1 MFVLDYYPSSHLEI
15 YMSAKQSI
23 WSKADVFL
31 TKTRKIIVNSL
42 TALVLIIITF
52 SILGGVGSLF
62 DSPKEVDTKDKILW
76 FKPIGVVVD
85 SEVSGSSNFDI
96 ESVILSGGDQVEQ
109 HELQDLLDVLNHAA
123 TDKNLAAVYVN
134 VSELGMYWSSAFKI
148 AEAVKNIRDNN
159 KRVIAYAENYA
170 NTSYLISSQANEV
183 LINEYGGV
191 SAFGFTRKREYYK
204 DLYKNLK
211 INYNVFTAG
220 DFKSGPEPFT
230 RDSMSENDKLAWN
243 EFANPMWK
251 KMTNMMESSRNL
263 PEGTIQN
270 YGDNAWEMM
279 TDNPESAEVALELGL
294 VDMVVTREEIRLWMY
309 EQFPNKD
316 EDKYSFPDSVSI
328 YDYLSSIEDTNE
340 AVDSKNKIAVINV
353 EGAITTGEV
362 AYGVAGSDT
371 IVDNIQ
377 SATQDDSVKALVLR
391 VNSPGGG
398 VWASELITNALN
410 EFKETG
416 RPIISSM
423 GDIAA
428 SGGVWVTTSSD
439 EIFAEEDT
447 LTGSIGVYGIVPTLD
462 GIYDWA
468 GIKVDGTSSTQAGE
482 WDERQAMPDYV
493 KNAIQANIENTYKKF
508 VSKVAENRGMN
519 YDEVLPIAGGR
530 IWAGYKALELGL
542 VDKIG
547 GLDEAVKSAAERA
560 EIEDYVVKNYKKPM
574 DPFDI
579 FINELLDNIK
589 IDINFDPRLKLINS
603 SLEKHLKLLEPENK
617 NILLYCFE
625 CEVK

>member
-1 MFVLDYYPSSHLEI
+1 
-15 YMSAKQSI
+15 MSDKKSI
-23 WSKADVFL
+23 WSTADNFL
-31 TKTRKIIVNSL
+31 TKTRKIIVNSV
-42 TALVLIIITF
+42 TALILIVITF
-52 SILGGVGSLF
+52 SILGGVGSMF
-62 DSPKEVDTKDKILW
+62 TSPDEIDTEDKVLW

-85 SEVSGSSNFDI
+85 SEVPGSGSFDI
-96 ESVILSGGDQVEQ
+96 ESIIASGGDQIEQ

-123 TDKNLAAVYVN
+123 TDESLAAVYVN

-148 AEAVKNIRDNN
+148 AEAVKNIRDNE
-159 KRVIAYAENYA
+159 KRVIAYAENYS
-170 NTSYLISSQANEV
+170 NNSYLISSQANEV
-183 LINEYGGV
+183 LISEYGQV
-191 SAFGFTRKREYYK
+191 SAFGFSRKREYYK

-220 DFKSGPEPFT
+220 DFKSGPEPYT

-243 EFANPMWK
+243 EFANPMWE
-251 KMTNMMESSRNL
+251 KMTGMMETARNL
-263 PEGTIQN
+263 TEGTLQN
-270 YGDNAWEMM
+270 YGDNAWLMF
-279 TDNPESAEVALELGL
+279 TDNPEGAEVALELGL
-294 VDMVVTREEIRLWMY
+294 VDMIVTSEEIRSWMY
-309 EQFPNKD
+309 EQFPNED
-316 EDKYSFPDSVSI
+316 EDKYAYPDSVSI
-328 YDYLSSIEDTNE
+328 YDYLSTIDDKNDGVNSN
-340 AVDSKNKIAVINV
+340 NKIAVINV

-362 AYGVAGSDT
+362 AFGVAGSDT

-377 SATQDDSVKALVLR
+377 AATQDDSVKALVLR

-398 VWASELITNALN
+398 VLASEYITNALN

-416 RPIISSM
+416 RPIVSSM

-439 EIFAEEDT
+439 EIFAEKDT

-468 GIKVDGTSSTQAGE
+468 GIKVDGTSSTKAGE
-482 WDERQAMPDYV
+482 WDERQAMPGYV
-493 KNAIQANIENTYKKF
+493 KNAIQASIENTYEKF
-508 VSKVAENRGMN
+508 VSKVAENRNMDYN
-519 YDEVLPIAGGR
+519 EVLPIAGGR

-560 EIEDYVVKNYKKPM
+560 EVEEYEIKSYKKPM
-574 DPFDI
+574 DPFDV
-579 FINELLDNIK
+579 FINELLENIN
-589 IDINFDPRLKLINS
+589 IEINLDPRLKFINS
-603 SLEKHLKLLEPENK
+603 KLEKHLKLIDPEK
-617 NILLYCFE
+617 NNVLLYCFE

>member
-1 MFVLDYYPSSHLEI
+1 
-15 YMSAKQSI
+15 MSDKQSI
-23 WSKADVFL
+23 WSKADSFL

-42 TALVLIIITF
+42 TALVLIFITF
-52 SILGGVGSLF
+52 AILGGVGSLF
-62 DSPKEVDTKDKILW
+62 DSPEEIDAKDKVLW

-85 SEVSGSSNFDI
+85 SEVSGSGSFDI
-96 ESVILSGGDQVEQ
+96 ETIIASGGDQVEQ

-123 TDKNLAAVYVN
+123 TDDSLAAIYVN

-148 AEAVKNIRDNN
+148 AEAVKNIRDNE

-170 NTSYLISSQANEV
+170 NASYLISSQASEV
-183 LINEYGGV
+183 LINEYGQV
-191 SAFGFTRKREYYK
+191 SAFGLTRKREYYK
-204 DLYKNLK
+204 ELYKNLK

-220 DFKSGPEPFT
+220 DFKSGPEPYT

-243 EFANPMWK
+243 EFADPMWE
-251 KMTNMMESSRNL
+251 KMTGMMETARNL
-263 PEGTIQN
+263 PDGTMQN

-279 TDNPESAEVALELGL
+279 TDNPEAAEVALELGL

-309 EQFPNKD
+309 EQFPNSD

-328 YDYLSSIEDTNE
+328 YDYLSLIKNDSETNE
-340 AVDSKNKIAVINV
+340 SDNKIAVINV

-362 AYGVAGSDT
+362 AFGVAGSDT

-377 SATQDDSVKALVLR
+377 AATQDDSVKALVLR

-398 VWASELITNALN
+398 VWASELITNALK

-416 RPIISSM
+416 RPIVSSM

-468 GIKVDGTSSTQAGE
+468 GIKVDGTSSTKSAE

-493 KNAIQANIENTYKKF
+493 KNAIQASIENTYKKF
-508 VSKVAENRGMN
+508 VSKVAENRGMD
-519 YDEVLPIAGGR
+519 YEEVLPIAGGR

-547 GLDEAVKSAAERA
+547 GLDEAVKSAAKRA
-560 EIEDYVVKNYKKPM
+560 EIEDYEIKNYKKPM
-574 DPFDI
+574 DPFEV
-579 FINELLDNIK
+579 FLNGLLDNIN
-589 IDINFDPRLKLINS
+589 IDINVDPRLKLINN
-603 SLEKHLKLLEPENK
+603 SLQKHQKLLEPESK

>member
-1 MFVLDYYPSSHLEI
+1 
-15 YMSAKQSI
+15 MSDKQSI
-23 WSKADVFL
+23 WSKADSFL

-42 TALVLIIITF
+42 TALVLIFITF
-52 SILGGVGSLF
+52 AILGGVGSLF
-62 DSPKEVDTKDKILW
+62 DSPEEVDTKDKVLW

-85 SEVSGSSNFDI
+85 SEVSGSGSFDI
-96 ESVILSGGDQVEQ
+96 ETIIVSGGDQVEQ

-123 TDKNLAAVYVN
+123 TDDSLAAVYVN

-148 AEAVKNIRDNN
+148 AEAVKNIRDND

-170 NTSYLISSQANEV
+170 NASYLISSQASEV
-183 LINEYGGV
+183 LINEYGQV
-191 SAFGFTRKREYYK
+191 SAFGLTRKREYYK
-204 DLYKNLK
+204 ELYKNLK

-220 DFKSGPEPFT
+220 DFKSGPEPYT

-243 EFANPMWK
+243 EFADPMWE
-251 KMTNMMESSRNL
+251 KMTGMMEAARNL
-263 PEGTIQN
+263 PDGTMQN

-279 TDNPESAEVALELGL
+279 TDNPEAAEVALELGL
-294 VDMVVTREEIRLWMY
+294 VDMVVTREEIRSWMY
-309 EQFPNKD
+309 EQFPNSD

-328 YDYLSSIEDTNE
+328 YDYLSLIKNESETNE
-340 AVDSKNKIAVINV
+340 SDNKIAVINV

-362 AYGVAGSDT
+362 AFGVAGSDT

-377 SATQDDSVKALVLR
+377 AATQDDSVKALVLR

-416 RPIISSM
+416 RPIVSSM

-468 GIKVDGTSSTQAGE
+468 GIKVDGTSSTKSAE

-493 KNAIQANIENTYKKF
+493 KNAIQASIENTYKKF
-508 VSKVAENRGMN
+508 VSKVAENRGMD
-519 YDEVLPIAGGR
+519 YEEVLPIAGGR

-547 GLDEAVKSAAERA
+547 GLDEAVKSAAKRA
-560 EIEDYVVKNYKKPM
+560 EIEDYEIKNYKKPM
-574 DPFDI
+574 DPFEV
-579 FINELLDNIK
+579 FLKELLDNIS
-589 IDINFDPRLKLINS
+589 IDINVDPRLKLINN
-603 SLEKHLKLLEPENK
+603 SLQKHQKLLEPENK